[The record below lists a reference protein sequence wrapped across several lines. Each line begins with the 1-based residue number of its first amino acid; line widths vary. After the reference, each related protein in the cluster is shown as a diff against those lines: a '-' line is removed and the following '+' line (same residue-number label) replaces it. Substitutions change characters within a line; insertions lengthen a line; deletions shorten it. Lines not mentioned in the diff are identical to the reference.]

1 MTAAQS
7 QNLNLSGRAKYRRLG
22 QMKTYGQYCPIA
34 RTSELLSERWT
45 PILIRNLL
53 AGCRTFSQLLAGAPG
68 MSRALLAQR
77 LALLERAGIVMAERG
92 APGGRVRAYELTP
105 KGRELKAVTDAMGA
119 WGARWLELEADHVE
133 PGYVL
138 WATARLVDLGRLPRR
153 GLVVRFDLA
162 DRPADHFW
170 MLLRPPSPE
179 VCSSHPGGTEDLV
192 VETDAE
198 TLARWHLRHV
208 TYADA
213 VADGRLRIEGSD
225 RERRQ
230 FLRALRPS
238 PFARSS
244 PAEPQKDLDATH

>member
-1 MTAAQS
+1 
-7 QNLNLSGRAKYRRLG
+7 
-22 QMKTYGQYCPIA
+22 MKSYGQYCPIA

-53 AGCRTFSQLLAGAPG
+53 TGCRTFSELLAGAPG
-68 MSRALLAQR
+68 ISRALLSQR
-77 LALLERAGIVMAERG
+77 LALLERAGIVTAQRG
-92 APGGRVRAYELTP
+92 ARGGRVRSYELTE
-105 KGRELKAVTDAMGA
+105 KGRALKAVTDAMGA
-119 WGARWLELEADHVE
+119 WGAQWLELEREHVE

-138 WATARLVDLGRLPRR
+138 WATSRLVDLDRLPPG

-170 MLLRPPSPE
+170 MLLRRPSPE
-179 VCSSHPGGTEDLV
+179 LCSSHPGGTEDLV

-198 TLARWHLRHV
+198 TLARWHLRTL

-213 VADGRLRIEGSD
+213 VADGRLRIDGSERD
-225 RERRQ
+225 RRH

-238 PFARSS
+238 PFAR
-244 PAEPQKDLDATH
+244 PA

>member
-1 MTAAQS
+1 
-7 QNLNLSGRAKYRRLG
+7 
-22 QMKTYGQYCPIA
+22 MKTYGQYCPIA

-53 AGCRTFSQLLAGAPG
+53 SGCRTFSELLAGAPG
-68 MSRALLAQR
+68 ISRALLAQR
-77 LALLERAGIVMAERG
+77 LALLERTGIVSAQRSG
-92 APGGRVRAYELTP
+92 AGGRVRAYELTE

-119 WGARWLELEADHVE
+119 WGARWLELESHQVE

-138 WATARLVDLGRLPRR
+138 WATSRLVDVDRLPRR
-153 GLVVRFDLA
+153 GLIVRVDLA
-162 DRPADHFW
+162 DRPAEHFW

-179 VCSSHPGGTEDLV
+179 LCSSHPGGTEDLV

-213 VADGRLRIEGSD
+213 AADGRLRIEGPE

-238 PFARSS
+238 PFARSVS
-244 PAEPQKDLDATH
+244 L